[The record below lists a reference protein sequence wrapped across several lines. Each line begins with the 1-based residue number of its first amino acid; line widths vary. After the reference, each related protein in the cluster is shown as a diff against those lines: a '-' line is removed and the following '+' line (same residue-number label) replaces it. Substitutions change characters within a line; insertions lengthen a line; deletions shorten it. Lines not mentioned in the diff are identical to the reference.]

1 MKNKK
6 LIRSI
11 KEDVKNQIQ
20 SDIKDSVVKELYG
33 SSRKQIKKLKRQ
45 VLSEIQEELFGRK
58 QPSKSDTIESL
69 RRQLALL
76 EDSTNNKENST
87 DIVDTIDVITEKKPF
102 EHGRFKLDV
111 DRMSS
116 LVTGIKK
123 EEEYKL
129 KELTEIEKKDLE
141 KMHKLIG
148 VTKHD
153 KFNIP
158 TAVTDSFR
166 KATDFTFK
174 NPLDFVSTPSYGLT
188 PNKKT
193 FEELMKNLGAHKV
206 EVPKITELTEE
217 KKQEI
222 TLFIGKLKKGVSK
235 LKKNER
241 NIQYRKKFDN
251 TYVFSF
257 ERKADFD
264 LKFELDINMNTYR
277 AEVNVFEF
285 NVDGF
290 KFDKKLIQLFDIV
303 EILDLVGFN
312 MNGYINEIN
321 GINVIDM
328 EKLEAPK
335 ANEKK
340 QIRSNTKLEKLI
352 NDPKLVIL
360 LANNDISNYGQLMKV
375 ESLTSLKGIGAK
387 TADKITKELINHD
400 INIK

>member
-20 SDIKDSVVKELYG
+20 SDIKDSVIKELY
-33 SSRKQIKKLKRQ
+33 STSRKKIKKLKRK
-45 VLSEIQEELFGRK
+45 VLSEIKEELFEKKRL
-58 QPSKSDTIESL
+58 SKSDTIESL
-69 RRQLALL
+69 RRQLSLL
-76 EDSTNNKENST
+76 EDATNSEENST
-87 DIVDTIDVITEKKPF
+87 DIIDTIDVTTEKKPF

-141 KMHKLIG
+141 KIHKLIG

-158 TAVTDSFR
+158 IAVADSFR
-166 KATDFTFK
+166 ESTDFSLK
-174 NPLDFVSTPSYGLT
+174 NPSTPS
-188 PNKKT
+188 
-193 FEELMKNLGAHKV
+193 KNSGSHKV
-206 EVPKITELTEE
+206 EIPKITELTEE

-222 TLFIGKLKKGVSK
+222 TLFIGKLKKGVFK
-235 LKKNER
+235 LKKNEK
-241 NIQYRKKFDN
+241 NIQYRKKFN
-251 TYVFSF
+251 NIYTFYF

-277 AEVNVFEF
+277 AEIIVFEF

-290 KFDKKLIQLFDIV
+290 KFDKKLIELFDIV

-312 MNGYINEIN
+312 INGYINEIN

-328 EKLEAPK
+328 EKLESPRVI
-335 ANEKK
+335 EKK
-340 QIRSNTKLEKLI
+340 QIKSNTKLEKLI
-352 NDPKLVIL
+352 NDPKIVIL
-360 LANNDISNYGQLMKV
+360 LANNDIFNYGQLIKV
-375 ESLTSLKGIGAK
+375 ENLTSLKGIGVK
-387 TADKITKELINHD
+387 IADKITKELINHD